1 MSATPAW
8 AASIANSSCSPDG
21 PGSGT
26 WSNVAGCWANAGA
39 AGALHNL
46 GETVIGSYGYVPTNV
61 SFATIFGFAGQSNAL
76 YGTSLGANGVVA
88 SGAQNSVALGAGSV
102 ATESNTVSVGRVGNN
117 PLYNV
122 HTSGDSTGADS
133 APMNQSLLG
142 TVNRRVTNM
151 AAGINDT
158 DAANV
163 SQVKGVTSAL
173 GGGAGVNSD
182 GSVKKPTYVVQGA
195 SVSDIG
201 SALSKLDSVVSN
213 VNNGAGIKYF
223 HATSTL
229 ADSVVGGAN
238 SIAIGGAAVTGAAA
252 NAIAIG
258 ANASAQGAN
267 YYDGSYSVAIGS
279 GARADSTAGNWGHDT
294 AIGGNA
300 NASTTNGT
308 AVGYGATASGIT
320 ASAVGFT
327 ATAGGGYANAV
338 GYQTNAAGQDS
349 VAIGTQANVAATA
362 SQSVALGARATASAI
377 NSVALGT
384 NSTTTANLGAAAYN
398 PGSAALSGT
407 ASVANGE
414 VSVGKA
420 GAERRVTNVAA
431 GSAATDAVN
440 VSQLQSED
448 AKVNGVSNSVA
459 NLSNTVNNFAGS
471 VTNINNISTSVT
483 NIVNGGGI
491 KYFHANSTRADS
503 VASATDAVAI
513 GGNATASGNWS
524 QAVGELTTASGTSS
538 LAMGDATISTG
549 AASVALGAHATA
561 AGAAGIAIGQNAQNL
576 AGANNSLALGG
587 DAAAGDKAVAIGNG
601 SKAAG
606 TWAVAA
612 GVNSQAAGAQGSAF
626 GNSASASGSLATAL
640 GTGAAATTANSVAIG
655 AYSTTTANLSAAAY
669 NPGSAALSGTAS
681 VANGEVSMGK
691 SGAERRVT
699 NVAAGSAATDAVNV
713 SQLQSEDAKVSAF
726 GNNVSNLSNTV
737 NNYAGSITNINTS
750 VTNIVNG
757 GGIKYFHANST
768 RTDSVASGTALT
780 MIPDVDQG
788 KTVAVGVGAG
798 TYQGYQAAALGA
810 SARVTENIKVKLGAG
825 ISAQGTTFGAGA
837 SYQW

>member
-1 MSATPAW
+1 MNKAYRSVWNEALGTWVAVQENARGRGKKSARSALVFTAITSAIGVMSATPAW

-279 GARADSTAGNWGHDT
+279 
-294 AIGGNA
+294 
-300 NASTTNGT
+300 
-308 AVGYGATASGIT
+308 
-320 ASAVGFT
+320 
-327 ATAGGGYANAV
+327 
-338 GYQTNAAGQDS
+338 
-349 VAIGTQANVAATA
+349 
-362 SQSVALGARATASAI
+362 
-377 NSVALGT
+377 
-384 NSTTTANLGAAAYN
+384 
-398 PGSAALSGT
+398 
-407 ASVANGE
+407 
-414 VSVGKA
+414 
-420 GAERRVTNVAA
+420 
-431 GSAATDAVN
+431 
-440 VSQLQSED
+440 
-448 AKVNGVSNSVA
+448 
-459 NLSNTVNNFAGS
+459 
-471 VTNINNISTSVT
+471 
-483 NIVNGGGI
+483 
-491 KYFHANSTRADS
+491 
-503 VASATDAVAI
+503 
-513 GGNATASGNWS
+513 
-524 QAVGELTTASGTSS
+524 
-538 LAMGDATISTG
+538 
-549 AASVALGAHATA
+549 
-561 AGAAGIAIGQNAQNL
+561 
-576 AGANNSLALGG
+576 
-587 DAAAGDKAVAIGNG
+587 
-601 SKAAG
+601 
-606 TWAVAA
+606 
-612 GVNSQAAGAQGSAF
+612 
-626 GNSASASGSLATAL
+626 
-640 GTGAAATTANSVAIG
+640 
-655 AYSTTTANLSAAAY
+655 
-669 NPGSAALSGTAS
+669 
-681 VANGEVSMGK
+681 
-691 SGAERRVT
+691 
-699 NVAAGSAATDAVNV
+699 AATDAVNV